1 VCVLIP
7 NTEPQTCLEETPRLD
22 RRRKHP
28 RPNNIKNLIDELD
41 ENTFHRML
49 QHTVEMQLTNPE
61 TKKYGE
67 YFQNYYFCR
76 PTQWA
81 HYFRKG
87 FRKNTNMSLEKWY
100 QELKYNS
107 SIGGKRPQRLGIS
120 IANIIEC
127 LRQKILRRLISLS
140 WNRVPH
146 KLSELRK
153 RHIISEQVV
162 NDTDIFEEVP
172 NMKWLVA
179 SRKNISA
186 SQLLHFYT
194 VAFENNSN
202 DTCNCNL
209 KCITYPCKKFIVCT
223 LAFKTIAYTFKIK

>member
-1 VCVLIP
+1 MESIFRTIISADLHSGR
-7 NTEPQTCLEETPRLD
+7 TTSEKALE
-22 RRRKHP
+22 
-28 RPNNIKNLIDELD
+28 
-41 ENTFHRML
+41 
-49 QHTVEMQLTNPE
+49 
-61 TKKYGE
+61 
-67 YFQNYYFCR
+67 
-76 PTQWA
+76 
-81 HYFRKG
+81 
-87 FRKNTNMSLEKWY
+87 NTNMSLEKWH

-127 LRQKILRRLISLS
+127 LRQKFLRRLISLS

-179 SRKNISA
+179 SRKNISP

>member
-7 NTEPQTCLEETPRLD
+7 NTEPRTCLEETPRLD

-41 ENTFHRML
+41 ENTFHRMV

-87 FRKNTNMSLEKWY
+87 FRKNTNMSLEKWH
-100 QELKYNS
+100 Q
-107 SIGGKRPQRLGIS
+107 
-120 IANIIEC
+120 
-127 LRQKILRRLISLS
+127 
-140 WNRVPH
+140 
-146 KLSELRK
+146 
-153 RHIISEQVV
+153 
-162 NDTDIFEEVP
+162 
-172 NMKWLVA
+172 
-179 SRKNISA
+179 
-186 SQLLHFYT
+186 
-194 VAFENNSN
+194 
-202 DTCNCNL
+202 
-209 KCITYPCKKFIVCT
+209 
-223 LAFKTIAYTFKIK
+223 